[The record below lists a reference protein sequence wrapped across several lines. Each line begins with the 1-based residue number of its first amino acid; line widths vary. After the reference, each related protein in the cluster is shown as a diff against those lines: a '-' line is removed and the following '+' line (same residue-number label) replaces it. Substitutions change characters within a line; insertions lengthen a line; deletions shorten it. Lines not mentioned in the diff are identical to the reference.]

1 MARRKYIPPIVK
13 TESLEVDAS
22 YALGC
27 GSAIHSASLS
37 CLMSGSPNEYE
48 DLVDGW
54 GMDPDTPFDSDE
66 YNGIVFSSSKTCSS
80 SCYHGPYDSFFN
92 S

>member
-1 MARRKYIPPIVK
+1 MARRKYIPPIVL
-13 TESLEVDAS
+13 TESLEVDMN

-27 GSAIHSASLS
+27 GSAIHSSTLTCLS
-37 CLMSGSPNEYE
+37 SGSPNEYE
-48 DLVDGW
+48 DLVETW
-54 GMDPDTPFDSDE
+54 EIDPDTSFDSDIFT
-66 YNGIVFSSSKTCSS
+66 GIVFSSSKTCRA

>member
-1 MARRKYIPPIVK
+1 MAAKKYVPPRVI
-13 TESLEVDAS
+13 TESLEVDMN

-27 GSAIHSASLS
+27 GSTIHSTSVA
-37 CLMSGSPNEYE
+37 CIAANAPNEYE
-48 DLVDGW
+48 DLIEW
-54 GMDPDTPFDSDE
+54 GLSPDTPIDSMQF
-66 YNGIVFSSSKTCSS
+66 NGIVFSSDKSCAS

>member
-1 MARRKYIPPIVK
+1 MAKKYIPPLVT
-13 TESLEVDAS
+13 TESLEVDMN

-27 GSAIHSASLS
+27 GSAINSASVA
-37 CLMSGSPNEYE
+37 CIAMNAPDEYE
-48 DLVDGW
+48 DLVEGW
-54 GMDPDTPFDSDE
+54 GISPDTPIESAQFT
-66 YNGIVFSSSKTCSS
+66 GIVFSNDKACMS